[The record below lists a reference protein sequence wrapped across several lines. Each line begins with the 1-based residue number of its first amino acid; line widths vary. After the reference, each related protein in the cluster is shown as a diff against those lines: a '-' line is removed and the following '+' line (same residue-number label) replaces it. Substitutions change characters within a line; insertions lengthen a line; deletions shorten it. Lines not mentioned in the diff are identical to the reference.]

1 MPKKIIK
8 SSVPKSRDIKKLLMF
23 LEELS
28 WLMTTYSDMD
38 FKSISNLIKNR
49 IEEDFEAKAAVGGY
63 ISSNPNKHFLVGVLP
78 RLFNDSSLFPTNEDI
93 AQFALKVMDL
103 KISRFHK
110 ISKYEIIGH
119 IVCQTESLDDKK
131 LSKVVSALAKLA
143 EDDEKT
149 KNLIKKRKEEN
160 FDWNAIIQE
169 IAAGQIN
176 D

>member
-1 MPKKIIK
+1 
-8 SSVPKSRDIKKLLMF
+8 
-23 LEELS
+23 
-28 WLMTTYSDMD
+28 
-38 FKSISNLIKNR
+38 
-49 IEEDFEAKAAVGGY
+49 
-63 ISSNPNKHFLVGVLP
+63 
-78 RLFNDSSLFPTNEDI
+78 
-93 AQFALKVMDL
+93 MDL